1 VLIFIELIF
10 EKSCWIREGHKL
22 QDIKT
27 KDMLHVERIVP
38 RGVVRRVVLCR
49 VQAELH
55 CKCHRPKEPFPMLY
69 GSFSVYA
76 VSSSL
81 FQTQIK
87 NL

>member
-38 RGVVRRVVLCR
+38 RGVVRSRFVQGAGGAALQVPPTKRTIPHAVRVIFSLCCFI
-49 VQAELH
+49 ELI
-55 CKCHRPKEPFPMLY
+55 PDP
-69 GSFSVYA
+69 
-76 VSSSL
+76 
-81 FQTQIK
+81 
-87 NL
+87 N